1 LKKEGEVKEAKM
13 DVKKLNEIIQKLKK
27 DLGDA
32 LIATDIWTT
41 ADGTTIVG
49 INTQPAAAA
58 LFNRISL
65 LINEA
70 LKGAK
75 FPLLN
80 KYYIL
85 HLEGGNIS
93 AAMQFG
99 DYQWGILVD
108 TKQVQLGLLL
118 NVHIPTTMEAIK
130 EALAA

>member
-1 LKKEGEVKEAKM
+1 M
-13 DVKKLNEIIQKLKK
+13 DVKKLNEIIQQFKK

-32 LIATDIWTT
+32 LLATDIWTT
-41 ADGTTIVG
+41 ADGTIIAG
-49 INTQPAAAA
+49 LNSQPAAAA

-65 LINEA
+65 IINDA
-70 LKGAK
+70 LKDAK
-75 FPLLN
+75 FPLMD
-80 KYYIL
+80 KYYLL

-99 DYQWGILVD
+99 DYQWGLLVD

-118 NVHIPTTMEAIK
+118 NVHIPKTMEAIR

>member
-1 LKKEGEVKEAKM
+1 M
-13 DVKKLNEIIQKLKK
+13 DAKKLNEIVQNFKK
-27 DLGDA
+27 ELGDA
-32 LIATDIWTT
+32 LLATDIWVT
-41 ADGTTIVG
+41 ADGQSLAG
-49 INTQPAAAA
+49 YNTQPAAAA

-65 LINEA
+65 LVNNA
-70 LKGAK
+70 LKGSK

-80 KYYIL
+80 RYYLL

-118 NVHIPTTMEAIK
+118 NVHIPNTMDAIK

>member
-1 LKKEGEVKEAKM
+1 M
-13 DVKKLNEIIQKLKK
+13 DVKKLNEIIQNFKK
-27 DLGDA
+27 ELGDA
-32 LIATDIWTT
+32 LFATDIWTT
-41 ADGTTIVG
+41 ADGTIIAG
-49 INTQPAAAA
+49 LNPQPKAAA

-65 LINEA
+65 LVNDA
-70 LKGAK
+70 LKDSK
-75 FPLLN
+75 FPQLN

-108 TKQVQLGLLL
+108 VKQVQLGLLL
-118 NVHIPTTMEAIK
+118 NVHIPNTMDAIK

>member
-1 LKKEGEVKEAKM
+1 M
-13 DVKKLNEIIQKLKK
+13 DVKKLEAIIKQFKK
-27 DLGDA
+27 DLGDG
-32 LIATDIWTT
+32 LFATDIWTT
-41 ADGTTIVG
+41 ADGTIIAG
-49 INTQPAAAA
+49 LNPQPAAAA

-65 LINEA
+65 IINDA
-70 LKGAK
+70 LKAAK
-75 FPLLN
+75 FPLMD
-80 KYYIL
+80 KYYLL

-118 NVHIPTTMEAIK
+118 NVHIPKTMDAIR

>member
-1 LKKEGEVKEAKM
+1 VKGKGKKGTM
-13 DVKKLNEIIQKLKK
+13 DVKKLEEIIKNFKK
-27 DLGDA
+27 ELGDA
-32 LIATDIWTT
+32 LFATDIWST
-41 ADGTTIVG
+41 ADGTSIVG
-49 INTQPAAAA
+49 INPQPKAAA

-65 LINEA
+65 IINER
-70 LKGAK
+70 LKNSK

-80 KYYIL
+80 RYYLL

-108 TKQVQLGLLL
+108 TKQVQIGLLL
-118 NVHIPTTMEAIK
+118 NVLIPETMEAIK

>member
-1 LKKEGEVKEAKM
+1 M
-13 DVKKLNEIIQKLKK
+13 DAKKLNEIIQKFKK

-41 ADGTTIVG
+41 ADGQSLAG
-49 INTQPAAAA
+49 YNTQPAAAA
-58 LFNRISL
+58 LFNRIT
-65 LINEA
+65 LIINDA
-70 LKGAK
+70 LKGSK
-75 FPLLN
+75 FPLMD
-80 KYYIL
+80 KYYLL

-118 NVHIPTTMEAIK
+118 NVHIPNTMEAIK

>member
-1 LKKEGEVKEAKM
+1 M
-13 DVKKLNEIIQKLKK
+13 DAKKLEAIIK
-27 DLGDA
+27 DFHKELGDA
-32 LIATDIWTT
+32 LFATDIWVT
-41 ADGTTIVG
+41 ADGTSIVG
-49 INTQPAAAA
+49 INPQPAAAA

-65 LINEA
+65 LINKA
-70 LKGAK
+70 LKDAN
-75 FPLLN
+75 FPQLN
-80 KYYIL
+80 KYYLL

-118 NVHIPTTMEAIK
+118 NVLIPDTMEAIR

>member
-1 LKKEGEVKEAKM
+1 M
-13 DVKKLNEIIQKLKK
+13 DAKKLNEIIQNFKK

-32 LIATDIWTT
+32 LLATDIWTT
-41 ADGTTIVG
+41 ADGTIITG
-49 INTQPAAAA
+49 FNSQPAAAA

-65 LINEA
+65 IINDA
-70 LKGAK
+70 LKASK

-99 DYQWGILVD
+99 DYQWGILID

-118 NVHIPTTMEAIK
+118 NVHIPNAMDAIK

>member
-1 LKKEGEVKEAKM
+1 M
-13 DVKKLNEIIQKLKK
+13 DVKKLEAIIKQFKK

-32 LIATDIWTT
+32 LLATDIWTT
-41 ADGTTIVG
+41 ADGTIITG
-49 INTQPAAAA
+49 FNSQTAAAA
-58 LFNRISL
+58 LFNRIRL

-75 FPLLN
+75 FPLMN

-85 HLEGGNIS
+85 HLEGGNTS

-108 TKQVQLGLLL
+108 TKEVQLGLLL
-118 NVHIPTTMEAIK
+118 NVHIPKAMDAIK